1 MKKINEI
8 LEEVLIKVNPS
19 KEELNHIDKFLKN
32 FISKLEGK
40 LKNNAEVFVG
50 GSFAKRTM
58 IKKGQ
63 YDVDVFVRFN
73 EKFKGKDISKLTEKA
88 IKGFGK
94 VTKVHGSR
102 DYFQI
107 NIDPSFFIEVV
118 PVMKI
123 KNPKEAGNITD
134 LSYFHVSY
142 MNKKIGSGTKSQ
154 ASSSKN
160 RERKTEKIFEEIRL
174 AKAFCHANKC
184 YGAESYIQGFSGY
197 ALELLVYHYGGFLN
211 FVKAMTKIKAGEIID
226 IEKLYKNKHEI
237 EMNLNSAKRISP
249 IILIDPTYKERNAL
263 AALSSATFEKFQ
275 EVCKKFL
282 KNPSEKFFE
291 NQKIDLEKIK
301 DNAKK
306 NNSEFI
312 LIEAKT
318 DKQEG
323 DIAGSKLVKFYRHLG
338 GEIERLYE
346 IKNKEFEYNGKKEA
360 RYFFVVKNR
369 KEIIL
374 NGPNI
379 KDKENV
385 SAFKKMHRDTFAK
398 GERIYAREKITKKIN
413 EFVNH
418 WKLKNKEKLKEM
430 SVTELE
436 ILEVQGKNFCIKI

>member
-8 LEEVLIKVNPS
+8 LKEVLIKVNPS
-19 KEELNHIDKFLKN
+19 KEELNHIDKFLKI
-32 FISKLEGK
+32 FISKLNGK
-40 LKNNAEVFVG
+40 LKGNAEVFVG

-63 YDVDVFVRFN
+63 YDIDVFIRIN

-107 NIDPSFFIEVV
+107 NIDPSFFIEIV

-142 MNKKIGSGTKSQ
+142 MNKKI
-154 ASSSKN
+154 
-160 RERKTEKIFEEIRL
+160 KTEKSFEEIRL

-184 YGAESYIQGFSGY
+184 YGAESYINGFSGY
-197 ALELLVYHYGGFLN
+197 ALELLVYYYGGFLN
-211 FVKAMTKIKAGEIID
+211 FVQAMTKIKAGEIID

-237 EMNLNSAKRISP
+237 EMNLNSAKRSSP

-263 AALSSATFEKFQ
+263 AALSLTTFEKFQ
-275 EVCKKFL
+275 DACKKFL

-312 LIEAKT
+312 LLEAKT

-323 DIAGSKLVKFYRHLG
+323 DIAGSKLVKFYRHLD

-346 IKNKEFEYNGKKEA
+346 IKNKGFEYNGKKEA
-360 RYFFVVKNR
+360 GYFFIVKSK

-374 NGPNI
+374 NGPSI

-385 SAFKKMHRDTFAK
+385 SAFKKMHKDTFAK
-398 GERIYAREKITKKIN
+398 GDRIYAREKITKKIN
-413 EFVNH
+413 EFVSN
-418 WKLKNKEKLKEM
+418 WKLKNKEKLREM
-430 SVTELE
+430 SVTGL
-436 ILEVQGKNFCIKI
+436 KIGD